1 MVVPRR
7 LRRSFA
13 AFAALALLVTTL
25 GPAAAEDDAVPELGS
40 ATTVERGEWNS
51 YIVVMKADP
60 LVVTEGQNLGT
71 NQARNRGQQLK
82 QSHDQALQDAGIDPN
97 KKTTDYVNALNGF
110 SALITYEEALRVA
123 SDKNVAFVIPDEL
136 MQAHTDA
143 SPTFIGLDA
152 TGGAW
157 NSGVTG
163 KGVVV
168 GIIDTGIW
176 PEHPSFAD
184 NGLPAPPVTI
194 ADLPAQSDPPR
205 PALRGC
211 DFGNTTHNPND
222 APFTCNNKLIGARQ
236 VMPTY
241 RALIGAT
248 ADEFNSARDDNGH
261 GTHTAS
267 TAAGNAGVQAQI
279 FGRNVGDGTISGIA
293 PDAHVVM
300 YKGLGNQGGFGSD
313 LALAIDTA
321 VADGVDVI
329 NYSIGGGAAAVTAD
343 EIAFLFA
350 ADAGVHVAASAGNSG
365 PGPGTIFNP
374 GKAPWLTTVGANTQ
388 TRFLAG
394 TVALGSAA
402 TFEGASV
409 TLGTNGT
416 FPLVD
421 AATAAPGAN
430 GDLCISAATGTSKLD
445 PAVVTGKIVLCRRGT
460 NARVDKSLAVKNAG
474 GVGMILYENDN
485 VSNLFTD
492 NHHVPSVHIDNAP
505 GLAIKAYIASA
516 GALATAEIR
525 NTGANST
532 WPSAPSMTSFSS
544 RGPNVFPDVL
554 KPDITAPGMQILAG
568 ASPFPDPGNVTGQL
582 FQAIAG
588 TSMSSPHV
596 AGLYALLDQAHP
608 DWSAA
613 AAKSALMTTANP
625 NVRDNDRV
633 SQATPFGMGA
643 GHVNPGR
650 VDRRGSSFAPGL
662 VYDAGLLDYLGFL
675 CDAQPSVFEDPDAEC
690 DDLAGAGVPTDAS
703 DLNYPSISVGELAG
717 SQTVT
722 RTVTSVAEEN
732 APRTY
737 TVSVKAPAGYA
748 VTVSPSTFTLRRG
761 QTATYEVTFVNQSA
775 PIGEWRFGELTWSS
789 PATASTTYN
798 VRSPIA
804 VRAAAFDAPESVSG
818 EGESGSASFDVKFG
832 YTGEYDATSHGL
844 VPATVT
850 VDNVP
855 QDPNQQFSRTDG
867 FSDAHTFD
875 LNNVEVFRVA
885 LPPESVTVEGVDLDV
900 YVYNPAGQQVASSG
914 APDTDEEVTINR
926 PVNGTWTVYIHGW
939 QTVNPTAD
947 YTMWSWIISGA
958 PGGNLVI
965 ESEPADAVIAT
976 TGTIDVS
983 WTGATA
989 GQWHL
994 GAVRHNGPG
1003 GSHLGRTLVEVDN
1016 R

>member
-7 LRRSFA
+7 MRRSFA
-13 AFAALALLVTTL
+13 VLAAVALFITAL
-25 GPAAAEDDAVPELGS
+25 GPVAAEDDAAPELGS
-40 ATTVERGEWNS
+40 STTVERGEWNS
-51 YIVVMKADP
+51 YIVVMKANP

-82 QSHDQALQDAGIDPN
+82 ESHRQALQNAGIDPGRM
-97 KKTTDYVNALNGF
+97 TSDYVNALNGF
-110 SALITYEEALRVA
+110 AAQITYAEALKVA
-123 SDKNVAFVIPDEL
+123 TDKSVAFVIPDEL
-136 MQAHTDA
+136 MQVHTDA
-143 SPTFIGLDA
+143 SPTFIGLDG

-157 NSGVTG
+157 ASGVTG

-176 PEHPSFAD
+176 PEHTSFAD

-194 ADLPAQSDPPR
+194 ADIPATEDLPAFP
-205 PALRGC
+205 GC
-211 DFGNTTHNPND
+211 DFGNTAHNPND
-222 APFTCNNKLIGARQ
+222 APFACNNKLIGARQ

-267 TAAGNAGVQAQI
+267 TAAGNAGVQAMI

-329 NYSIGGGAAAVTAD
+329 NYSIGGGAAAVSAD

-350 ADAGVHVAASAGNSG
+350 ADAGVHVATSAGNSG

-388 TRFLAG
+388 KRFLAG
-394 TVALGSAA
+394 TIKLGSGV

-409 TLGTNGT
+409 TLGTGGS

-430 GDLCISAATGTSKLD
+430 GDLCISSATGASKLD

-474 GVGMILYENDN
+474 GVGMIMYENDD

-492 NHHVPSVHIDNAP
+492 NHHVPSVHIDNTP
-505 GLAIKAYIASA
+505 GLAIKAYITAA
-516 GALATAEIR
+516 GAAATAEIS

-544 RGPNVFPDVL
+544 RGPNVFADVL

-596 AGLYALLDQAHP
+596 AGLFALLDQVHP

-613 AAKSALMTTANP
+613 AIKSSLMTTANP
-625 NVRDNDRV
+625 DVRNNDRV
-633 SQATPFGMGA
+633 TRATPFGQGA
-643 GHVNPGR
+643 GQVNPGR

-662 VYDAGLLDYLGFL
+662 VYDAGLLDYFGFM
-675 CDAQPSVFEDPDAEC
+675 CDAAPSSFTDPEATCAE
-690 DDLAGAGVPTDAS
+690 LSEAGIPTDAS

-732 APRTY
+732 TARTY
-737 TVSVKAPAGYA
+737 TVSVNAPAGYA
-748 VTVSPSTFTLRRG
+748 VSVSPSTFTLRRG
-761 QTATYEVTFVNQSA
+761 QTATYEVTFVNQAA
-775 PIGEWRFGELTWSS
+775 PIGEWRFGDLTWTSERAANS
-789 PATASTTYN
+789 QYT

-804 VRAAAFDAPESVSG
+804 VRAAAFDAPESITG

-832 YTGEYDATSHGL
+832 YTGEYEATAHGL
-844 VPATVT
+844 IPATVT

-855 QDPNQQFSRTDG
+855 QDPNQSFSRTDG

-875 LNNVEVFRVA
+875 LTGAEVFRVA

-900 YVYNPAGQQVASSG
+900 YVYNSAGQLVASSG
-914 APDTDEEVTINR
+914 APDTDELITINN
-926 PVNGTWTVYIHGW
+926 PGPGIHTVYIHGW

-947 YTMWSWIISGA
+947 YTMWSWIIPGT

-965 ESEPADAVIAT
+965 ANQPADAVIGT
-976 TGTIDVS
+976 TGTIDLTWS
-983 WTGATA
+983 GATA

-994 GAVRHNGPG
+994 GAVRHNGPAG
-1003 GSHLGRTLVEVDN
+1003 ANLGRTLVEVDN